1 MNSDICGKNIRRLLR
16 LWLVL
21 AVLGVSAIGLTSATA
36 QAKTRTHVHAHR
48 RAHVRKKSHP
58 ELLIHPMQRRFPY
71 LGYCVFPTITS
82 VSPTSAAPGARVVV
96 TGDNFGSSQGAG
108 LLAFSDNGMSWGTPD
123 VAPLTLVSWS
133 NTQIVFDVP
142 TVFGGWSTKSGT
154 EATVMVLTPNPG
166 FAVTE
171 V

>member
-1 MNSDICGKNIRRLLR
+1 
-16 LWLVL
+16 
-21 AVLGVSAIGLTSATA
+21 
-36 QAKTRTHVHAHR
+36 
-48 RAHVRKKSHP
+48 
-58 ELLIHPMQRRFPY
+58 
-71 LGYCVFPTITS
+71 
-82 VSPTSAAPGARVVV
+82 
-96 TGDNFGSSQGAG
+96 
-108 LLAFSDNGMSWGTPD
+108 MSWGTPD